1 MSDLHFLRPEFLAL
15 IPLILL
21 IAVFIGQSTT
31 ASNWANYIAANKLKL
46 LIKSASHQQ
55 RKGSVAF
62 AIMGVI
68 ATLALAGPAWEQRP
82 VPTSENISALVIL
95 FDLSPSMMAEDI
107 SPNRLTR
114 AQLKITDLL
123 RKREDGQT
131 ALIAYA
137 GSAHRVSPLTDDS
150 NTIEALIPALNP
162 AVMPQSGSNVEA
174 GVELAIELLDSAGFE
189 NNGHLLLVTDGI
201 TPDAQ
206 KNIRDLLPVG
216 VKVSILGIG
225 SVEGAPIPVS
235 SGNFYRDS
243 RGDIVL
249 AKLNRNELQI
259 LAGLSSGRYIE
270 LQPDDSDLDYLLAHI
285 DDPQASNTATDITT
299 DNATNSSYDAWHD
312 AGYLLIVLLLPFALM
327 AFRRDV
333 LFALPLLMVFP
344 LPSPQAQADFWQD
357 LWLTPDQ
364 QAQRLLEQGDAAA
377 AAELF
382 ESPDWKAYSEF
393 QAENYDASLD
403 ALQSSEDPSLYN
415 LGTSLAMNGELEES
429 LDAFNEFL
437 ESNPD
442 HEDAIY
448 NRDLVQLLL
457 DQQEQEQQDQTQ
469 NGEEQQGENSDQ
481 QQSENGQEG
490 QEGQEGQQQDQQEQ
504 EGSEQNN
511 SQQANQGQSSE
522 PQNGSEQSSTQQ
534 ESASEQQPNEAEQ
547 ASSGEASDEEN
558 ENTDESEVE
567 TQETTQETA
576 LAEGEESN
584 KDAEDGSQA
593 TLLADTPEE
602 MSLASEQF
610 LRGIPEDPSGFLRRK
625 FEEESQ
631 FYQQQ
636 RRFVP
641 PSVPGQSEE
650 ERY

>member
-174 GVELAIELLDSAGFE
+174 GVELAIELLNSAGFE

-333 LFALPLLMVFP
+333 LFALPLLMVFS
-344 LPSPQAQADFWQD
+344 LPSPKAQADFWQD

-437 ESNPD
+437 ETNPD

-457 DQQEQEQQDQTQ
+457 DQQEQQDQ
-469 NGEEQQGENSDQ
+469 NGEGQQGDNSDQ
-481 QQSENGQEG
+481 QQSQN
-490 QEGQEGQQQDQQEQ
+490 GQEGQQQDQQGQEDGQQSDQQQANQGQPSEQSSEQQ
-504 EGSEQNN
+504 EGSEQNAA
-511 SQQANQGQSSE
+511 Q
-522 PQNGSEQSSTQQ
+522 QQ
-534 ESASEQQPNEAEQ
+534 EQNNAEQ
-547 ASSGEASDEEN
+547 AEATEPSNEEGENA
-558 ENTDESEVE
+558 DESEARS
-567 TQETTQETA
+567 QEAE
-576 LAEGEESN
+576 LAEDEESGEESQVT
-584 KDAEDGSQA
+584 AA
-593 TLLADTPEE
+593 LVDTPEE
-602 MSLASEQF
+602 MSPTSEQF
-610 LRGIPEDPSGFLRRK
+610 LRGIPDDPSGLLRRK
-625 FEEESQ
+625 FESESRL
-631 FYQQQ
+631 YEQQ